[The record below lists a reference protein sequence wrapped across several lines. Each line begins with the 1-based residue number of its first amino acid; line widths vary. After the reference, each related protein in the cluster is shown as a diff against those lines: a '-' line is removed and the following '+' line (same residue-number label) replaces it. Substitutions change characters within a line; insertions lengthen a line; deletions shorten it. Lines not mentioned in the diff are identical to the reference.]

1 MATKTD
7 VFLKR
12 FNELLFTYSKQKTRS
27 NILAQYTANEIS
39 NQHTNN
45 IVLMLFHFG
54 NVRENLLAQKV
65 FIENQKLGYVELT
78 PNRIKAEKLANKYYY
93 NLRDNKNESS
103 IKKSKTMATKKPA
116 TPAQLAA
123 RAKFTQMV
131 KEKAAAKKKGLN
143 RAASTTGT
151 RLCVRKNADGSTTS
165 YSAGGDSRP
174 CPYGGNLNDFAALNG
189 AKAPAKRKRSVTA
202 KKLCRMVIDQ
212 PGINKRTGQLLKGWH
227 YVKGKPAKVTAKK
240 KTTTKKVATKK
251 PAAKKTT
258 TRKPAKKRT
267 KFLGIF

>member
-1 MATKTD
+1 
-7 VFLKR
+7 
-12 FNELLFTYSKQKTRS
+12 
-27 NILAQYTANEIS
+27 
-39 NQHTNN
+39 
-45 IVLMLFHFG
+45 
-54 NVRENLLAQKV
+54 
-65 FIENQKLGYVELT
+65 
-78 PNRIKAEKLANKYYY
+78 
-93 NLRDNKNESS
+93 
-103 IKKSKTMATKKPA
+103 MATKKPA
-116 TPAQLAA
+116 SPAQLAA
-123 RAKFTQMV
+123 RAKFTKMV

-174 CPYGGNLNDFAALNG
+174 CPYGGNLNDFTALNG

-202 KKLCRMVIDQ
+202 KKLCRTVTDQ

-240 KTTTKKVATKK
+240 KPTTKK
-251 PAAKKTT
+251 AASKKTT
-258 TRKPAKKRT
+258 ARKPAKKRC